1 MPSRPIPEGYSAVSP
16 YLVVPD
22 AAAFI
27 DFMTGALGA
36 QEIRR
41 FPGAEGRIGHAEVR
55 FGDSMIMLGEAAPDA
70 QRWNAMLHVY
80 SEDCDA
86 MYRRAVEAG
95 CTSVREPSDNP
106 DGDRRGGV
114 EDRWGNQWW
123 FATHVGAG

>member
-1 MPSRPIPEGYSAVSP
+1 MSTRIPEGYSIVSP

-27 DFMTGALGA
+27 EFVTGALGA
-36 QEIRR
+36 TEVRR
-41 FPGAEGRIGHAEVR
+41 FPAEDGRIMHAEVR
-55 FGDSMIMLGEAAPDA
+55 FGDSVIMLGDASGEAR
-70 QRWNAMLHVY
+70 RWNAMLHVY

-86 MYRRAVEAG
+86 LYKRAMDAG

-114 EDRWGNQWW
+114 SDRWGNEWW
-123 FATHVGAG
+123 FASHVGSS